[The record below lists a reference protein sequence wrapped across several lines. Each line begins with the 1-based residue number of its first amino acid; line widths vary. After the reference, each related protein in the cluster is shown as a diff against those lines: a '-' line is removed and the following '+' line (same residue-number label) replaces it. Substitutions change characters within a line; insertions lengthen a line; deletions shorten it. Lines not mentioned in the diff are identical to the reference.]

1 MTRLIIA
8 ASFLLLTLNVAAQTY
23 TLKGK
28 VQDTANKNLIGA
40 VTVAL
45 NPIDSVL
52 VGFAATEPDGSFT
65 INDLPMGSLIFK

>member
-8 ASFLLLTLNVAAQTY
+8 TTLVFVALGISAQTY
-23 TLKGK
+23 SLKGK

-45 NPIDSVL
+45 NPVEQLPSDLYWIWYH
-52 VGFAATEPDGSFT
+52 PT
-65 INDLPMGSLIFK
+65 INRSKRK